1 MKQLDF
7 SPLYTPMSESE
18 VQWFR
23 HYYQSVNVERKSK
36 GVFGQALGIVYMT
49 IVMSVFT
56 GGFFVIPESAMSA
69 NLKLIL
75 APMVIFIY
83 ISFIALIRRHIR
95 VLFDSGRATGE
106 RYMLAA
112 LSKFAGLNQLDFMP
126 YVENPDNSGVIFQEE
141 WSRDKI
147 SRNVLSGTLGGK
159 LNFQMGWYENEV
171 TLDHATRYWRYLRID
186 MNRNLPHIILDSTV
200 DNVNILGK
208 VFNNLPDDIDPNQ
221 RLSLEGGFNDYFT
234 LYAPKDYERDAL
246 YIFTPDLMALL
257 IDGATWCDVEIVD
270 SQIYFYSAYNKFDY
284 VKEMEFVWKAFRIM
298 SIMGAKLYNQ
308 TDYYND
314 ERIGNWQLNI
324 VADQGKRLKNYMPL
338 ISTIVFVL
346 SAVFLVIYAVVVT
359 IAPIIMR

>member
-1 MKQLDF
+1 M
-7 SPLYTPMSESE
+7 
-18 VQWFR
+18 
-23 HYYQSVNVERKSK
+23 
-36 GVFGQALGIVYMT
+36 
-49 IVMSVFT
+49 
-56 GGFFVIPESAMSA
+56 
-69 NLKLIL
+69 
-75 APMVIFIY
+75 
-83 ISFIALIRRHIR
+83 ISW
-95 VLFDSGRATGE
+95 
-106 RYMLAA
+106 
-112 LSKFAGLNQLDFMP
+112 P
-126 YVENPDNSGVIFQEE
+126 YVENPDNSGIIFHEE
-141 WSRDKI
+141 GSRDKI

-171 TLDHATRYWRYLRID
+171 TLDHVTRYWRYLRID
-186 MNRNLPHIILDSTV
+186 MNRNLPHVILDSTV

-270 SQIYFYSAYNKFDY
+270 NQIYFYSAYNKFDY
-284 VKEMEFVWKAFRIM
+284 VREMEFVWKAFRIM

-308 TDYYND
+308 TDYYAD
-314 ERIGNWQLNI
+314 ERIGNWQLNV

-338 ISTIVFVL
+338 ISTIVFIL
-346 SAVFLVIYAVVVT
+346 SAVFFVVYAVVFT

>member
-1 MKQLDF
+1 
-7 SPLYTPMSESE
+7 
-18 VQWFR
+18 
-23 HYYQSVNVERKSK
+23 
-36 GVFGQALGIVYMT
+36 
-49 IVMSVFT
+49 
-56 GGFFVIPESAMSA
+56 
-69 NLKLIL
+69 
-75 APMVIFIY
+75 
-83 ISFIALIRRHIR
+83 
-95 VLFDSGRATGE
+95 
-106 RYMLAA
+106 
-112 LSKFAGLNQLDFMP
+112 MP
-126 YVENPDNSGVIFQEE
+126 YVENPDNSGIIFHEE

-171 TLDHATRYWRYLRID
+171 TLDHVTRYWRYLRID
-186 MNRNLPHIILDSTV
+186 MNRNLPHVILDSTV

-221 RLSLEGGFNDYFT
+221 RFSLEGGFNDYFT

-308 TDYYND
+308 TDYYAD

>member
-1 MKQLDF
+1 M
-7 SPLYTPMSESE
+7 P
-18 VQWFR
+18 
-23 HYYQSVNVERKSK
+23 
-36 GVFGQALGIVYMT
+36 
-49 IVMSVFT
+49 
-56 GGFFVIPESAMSA
+56 A
-69 NLKLIL
+69 NLKFIL

-83 ISFIALIRRHIR
+83 ISFIALIRRHVR
-95 VLFDSGRATGE
+95 VLFDSGRATDK
-106 RYMLAA
+106 RYMMAA

-159 LNFQMGWYENEV
+159 LNFQMGWYENKV

-186 MNRNLPHIILDSTV
+186 MNRNLPHVILDSTV

-270 SQIYFYSAYNKFDY
+270 NQIYFYSAYNKFDY
-284 VKEMEFVWKAFRIM
+284 VREMEFVWKAFRIM

-308 TDYYND
+308 TDYYAD
-314 ERIGNWQLNI
+314 ERIGNWQLNV

-338 ISTIVFVL
+338 ISTIVFIL
-346 SAVFLVIYAVVVT
+346 SAVFFVVYAVVFT

>member
-1 MKQLDF
+1 M
-7 SPLYTPMSESE
+7 
-18 VQWFR
+18 
-23 HYYQSVNVERKSK
+23 
-36 GVFGQALGIVYMT
+36 
-49 IVMSVFT
+49 
-56 GGFFVIPESAMSA
+56 
-69 NLKLIL
+69 
-75 APMVIFIY
+75 
-83 ISFIALIRRHIR
+83 
-95 VLFDSGRATGE
+95 
-106 RYMLAA
+106 
-112 LSKFAGLNQLDFMP
+112 
-126 YVENPDNSGVIFQEE
+126 
-141 WSRDKI
+141 
-147 SRNVLSGTLGGK
+147 
-159 LNFQMGWYENEV
+159 
-171 TLDHATRYWRYLRID
+171 DHATRYWRYLRID
-186 MNRNLPHIILDSTV
+186 MNRNLPHVILDSTV
-200 DNVNILGK
+200 DNVNVLGK

-338 ISTIVFVL
+338 ISTIVFIL

-359 IAPIIMR
+359 IAPIIIR

>member
-1 MKQLDF
+1 MSTASRIAVFPLQLF
-7 SPLYTPMSESE
+7 VPISL
-18 VQWFR
+18 
-23 HYYQSVNVERKSK
+23 
-36 GVFGQALGIVYMT
+36 IVY
-49 IVMSVFT
+49 VV
-56 GGFFVIPESAMSA
+56 
-69 NLKLIL
+69 KQ
-75 APMVIFIY
+75 
-83 ISFIALIRRHIR
+83 IRR
-95 VLFDSGRATGE
+95 LLDTDRATGE
-106 RYMLAA
+106 RYLLAA
-112 LSKFAGLNQLDFMP
+112 LSKFAGSNQLNFMP
-126 YVENPDNSGVIFQEE
+126 FVENPENSGVIFHED
-141 WSRDKI
+141 WSYDKV

-200 DNVNILGK
+200 DNVNVLGK

-284 VKEMEFVWKAFRIM
+284 EKEMEFVWKAFRIM

-314 ERIGNWQLNI
+314 ERIGNWQLNV